1 ICNIVATADT
11 RMPIRIGPMGMDSRG
26 ITATTTTDLGRRLSV
41 VARVLPVATVACWA
55 ITIVVPVL
63 DSGEPDSLR
72 IRVTSLGYSPIDM
85 NDLDE
90 AYLLLWAVVLI
101 VAVTARSE
109 ERRVGK
115 AWRGGWG
122 RRSWEGQGEDQ
133 RGGGDSQ

>member
-1 ICNIVATADT
+1 MGRADRGST
-11 RMPIRIGPMGMDSRG
+11 R
-26 ITATTTTDLGRRLSV
+26 TTTTELGRRLSV
-41 VARVLPVATVACWA
+41 VARVLHVATVACWA

-101 VAVTARSE
+101 VAVTAWLLEASR
-109 ERRVGK
+109 
-115 AWRGGWG
+115 WW
-122 RRSWEGQGEDQ
+122 
-133 RGGGDSQ
+133 